1 MHKRSFLWVKASILA
16 LALCLTPDLVFA
28 NGQVVTL
35 PAPDTSGGRPLMA
48 CLKDRKSER
57 HFATD
62 DISLPELSSLLWA
75 AWGVNRADGRH
86 VIPTARNEQK
96 VRLLVVLGDGV
107 WQYLPEKNS
116 IEKVMDG
123 DQRKRFDNA
132 SLILLYA
139 APAGELFSGMHVG
152 SMYQNVALYCASEGL
167 PNCVKY
173 SRHDA
178 LGSELKLPKGWKV
191 LITQSVGSKH
201 SR

>member
-1 MHKRSFLWVKASILA
+1 MHRRSFLWAGAVTLA
-16 LALCLTPDLVFA
+16 LTLFAAPDRIAA
-28 NGQVVTL
+28 NGTIVTL
-35 PAPDTSGGRPLMA
+35 PVPNTSGGRPLMA

-57 HFATD
+57 HLAGD

-75 AWGVNRADGRH
+75 GFGVNRADGRH
-86 VIPTARNEQK
+86 VVPTARNEQK

-116 IEKVMDG
+116 IEKVLDG
-123 DQRKRFDNA
+123 DQRRRFDNA

-167 PNCVKY
+167 PNCVKF

-178 LGSELKLPKGWKV
+178 LDGQLKLPKGWKV
-191 LITQSVGSKH
+191 LITQSVGSVH
-201 SR
+201 SH